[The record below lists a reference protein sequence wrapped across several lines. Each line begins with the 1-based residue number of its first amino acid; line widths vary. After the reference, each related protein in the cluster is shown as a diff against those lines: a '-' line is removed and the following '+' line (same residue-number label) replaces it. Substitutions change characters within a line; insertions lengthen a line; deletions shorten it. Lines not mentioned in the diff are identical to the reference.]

1 LYLWSTLPDKR
12 PCSLLQVVAFLT
24 GIVETHG
31 LDGVAVL
38 FGVSEIPFP
47 SSLSKQLEELGGH
60 LNRKEFKQ
68 EGEGASL
75 SAASSSSRSNT
86 RGGGEGEGE
95 GTSRISSSALHCLC
109 LCWMMA
115 TRALNQFPRSL
126 PPKGLLMVQLA
137 EAVGR
142 LLDTMAGLMTPQ
154 QWGYLVSLGGTS
166 DAQMISRQ
174 MSLDGLHPVLLRHC
188 KDNPLY
194 YL

>member
-1 LYLWSTLPDKR
+1 MVT
-12 PCSLLQVVAFLT
+12 FLT

-38 FGVSEIPFP
+38 FGVSDIPFP
-47 SSLSKQLEELGGH
+47 PSLSTHLEELGRGH
-60 LNRKEFKQ
+60 RLKEFKV

-86 RGGGEGEGE
+86 RGEGDGEGEGKGE
-95 GTSRISSSALHCLC
+95 GTGRMSSSALHCLC
-109 LCWMMA
+109 LCWMLA
-115 TRALNQFPRSL
+115 TRALNQFPRSI
-126 PPKGLLMVQLA
+126 PPKGLLVVQLA

-154 QWGYLVSLGGTS
+154 QWSYLVSLGGTV

-174 MSLDGLHPVLLRHC
+174 TSLDGLHPVLLRHC

>member
-1 LYLWSTLPDKR
+1 M
-12 PCSLLQVVAFLT
+12 VAFLT
-24 GIVETHG
+24 GIVEIHG

-47 SSLSKQLEELGGH
+47 PSLSAQLEEQGGGRD
-60 LNRKEFKQ
+60 RKEIKK
-68 EGEGASL
+68 EGRRAFP
-75 SAASSSSRSNT
+75 SAASSSSSRSNAL
-86 RGGGEGEGE
+86 REGDMQGEGEE
-95 GTSRISSSALHCLC
+95 EEVISNRISSSALHCLC
-109 LCWMMA
+109 LCWMLA
-115 TRALNQFPRSL
+115 TRAVNHFPRTL
-126 PPKGLLMVQLA
+126 PSDGLLMVQLA

-154 QWGYLVSLGGTS
+154 QWVYLVSRGGTV
-166 DAQMISRQ
+166 DAQIISRQ